1 MKNMQTQKNTYNAK
15 NITQIFFF
23 KLQKTESEIFVFFV
37 ITFVPTKIQCL
48 AHITALV
55 LVQNPFPKMS
65 IAKLHSVLAVALLFI
80 SLIFSNMCRTL
91 G

>member
-1 MKNMQTQKNTYNAK
+1 MKNMQTQKTHTMQKTLHRY
-15 NITQIFFF
+15 FFF
-23 KLQKTESEIFVFFV
+23 KLQKTESEIFAFCV